1 MTQIQ
6 RDIPSGL
13 LQPQEVLEV
22 TQGPPVSKDRTIY
35 MVAGCP
41 SQARFLVHNHCLENL
56 KRGLV
61 ERVFCV
67 ERNGT
72 LCRTPQ
78 PVNGAFDGSLFRKFR
93 AAVVERVGFSHRMG
107 YDGFLSYY
115 SGAKLRNYQ
124 RAVESLR
131 LRRLEEKDSYLTTF
145 VKAEKIS
152 TTKGDPAP
160 RIIQPRDPRYNV
172 ELGCYLRH
180 KEKSIMHAIDDVFG
194 ETTCIKG
201 YTSEE
206 VGAIFKD
213 KWDQYHKPVAIGLDA
228 SRFDQ
233 HCSVEALEYEHSFY
247 QAMYPG
253 DKKLAK
259 LLKWQLTNRGVG
271 YTPNGK
277 VRYVK
282 RGCRMSGDMNTSL
295 GNYTLMCAMV
305 YAFIWSKLRGQA
317 SLANCGDDCVLI
329 CESGLRDTILE
340 ELPEFFLKLGYT
352 MKVEKPVYELEHIEF
367 CQAHP
372 VQFAGGWKMVRNI
385 HTAMGKDVHC
395 VNNLR
400 TDMTRKAWT
409 TAQHKGGMAL
419 MAGIPVFE
427 AYYKQ
432 FPVYEDLGKHEPLD
446 NITNEHKWRGSGKFY
461 PITPESRCSLWSAFG
476 LTGDDQYVL
485 EEIRLPSWNINLLG
499 SEGEDGCEPSILH
512 YAAA

>member
-1 MTQIQ
+1 M
-6 RDIPSGL
+6 
-13 LQPQEVLEV
+13 
-22 TQGPPVSKDRTIY
+22 SKDRKLY
-35 MVAGCP
+35 MVSSCP

-67 ERNGT
+67 ERDGA

-78 PVNGAFDGSLFRKFR
+78 PEEGAFGGSLFRKFR
-93 AAVVERVGFSHRMG
+93 DAVVERVGVSHRMG

-131 LRRLEEKDSYLTTF
+131 LRSISEEDSYLTTF

-194 ETTCIKG
+194 EITCIKG
-201 YTSEE
+201 YTAEE
-206 VGAIFKD
+206 VGGHFRD
-213 KWDQYHKPVAIGLDA
+213 KWDRYHKPVAIGLDA

-233 HCSVEALEYEHSFY
+233 HCSVSALEYEHSFY
-247 QAMYPG
+247 SMMYPG
-253 DKKLAK
+253 DRKLSK
-259 LLKWQLTNRGVG
+259 LLRWQLTNHGVG
-271 YTPNGK
+271 YTPNGRVK
-277 VRYVK
+277 YVK

-305 YAFIWSKLRGQA
+305 YAFIWSELRGQA

-329 CESGLRDTILE
+329 CERGLEKVILSK
-340 ELPEFFLKLGYT
+340 LPGFFLKLGFT

-372 VQFAGGWKMVRNI
+372 VAFAGGWKMVRNI
-385 HTAMGKDVHC
+385 HTAMGKDSHC
-395 VNNLR
+395 VNNLS
-400 TDMTRKAWT
+400 TVATRKAWT
-409 TAQHKGGMAL
+409 TAQHYGGKAL
-419 MAGIPVFE
+419 MSGIPVYE
-427 AYYKQ
+427 AFYDR
-432 FPVYEDLGKHEPLD
+432 FPVFENIGKHNPLD
-446 NITNEHKWRGSGKFY
+446 AITNLHKWKASGKFY
-461 PITPESRCSLWSAFG
+461 PITPESRCSFWAAFG
-476 LTGDDQYVL
+476 LTGDDQWVL
-485 EEIRLPSWNINLLG
+485 EQQRLPSWNIDLLHG
-499 SEGEDGCEPSILH
+499 EGTEGAEPSVLH
-512 YAAA
+512 HAAA